1 MSRKLLVIISLLLAS
16 AASAQNYRPL
26 DSESKIT
33 FAIKNFGTTVE
44 GSFKGL
50 RGTIA
55 FDEVNLTSARV
66 DVTVDVATINTGIG
80 MRDNHLRKKDYFH
93 ASEYPVIRFVSS
105 KLTSLKPGVGSVTGQ
120 LTIKNLTREVIV
132 PFTYSKSNTQLKLK
146 CEFKINR
153 RDFGVGGNSISMADE
168 LKAFVEI
175 IAVK

>member
-1 MSRKLLVIISLLLAS
+1 MIRKLFLILLLQS
-16 AASAQNYRPL
+16 GHAAIAQDYKPL

-33 FAIKNFGTTVE
+33 FAIKNFGSTVE

-50 RGTIA
+50 KGTIA
-55 FDEVNLTSARV
+55 FDEVNLNSARV

-93 ASEYPVIRFVSS
+93 ASEYPVIRFVSL

-120 LTIKNLTREVIV
+120 LTIKNVTREVTV

-168 LKAFVEI
+168 LKVFVEI
-175 IAVK
+175 IAVN